1 MVMNCLGC
9 TADDLFCDVI
19 DQGYRS
25 RCNRLA
31 EKIEKLSPE
40 EQSRIFAAADTSVG
54 SMEKQAKNN
63 MPTAAPMLRR
73 TVGFTVC
80 TDLAG
85 RESFI

>member
-40 EQSRIFAAADTSVG
+40 EQSRILTVVDTLVES
-54 SMEKQAKNN
+54 
-63 MPTAAPMLRR
+63 
-73 TVGFTVC
+73 
-80 TDLAG
+80 AG
-85 RESFI
+85 K